1 MSEIAAIGM
10 DFGTSNSSTAVYD
23 GREITLLPID
33 PVAGNPDVART
44 ILYIT
49 RDHEVSIGAEA
60 VESYYRDNIGRPRHF
75 VKKWVGEIEFEGAE
89 MFYVRDI
96 YAYVDEFQPG
106 RLLQYLK
113 TALRTPGYGGTLIF
127 GRFYR
132 IEELVT
138 IYLRMVRER
147 ASALLEQE
155 VDQVVLGRPVH
166 FAPTPEA
173 DALAQNKLLE
183 AAQAA
188 GFRQVAFEMEP
199 IAAALDYASTIA
211 ICENVLVFDFGG
223 GTLDITIMRVG
234 GADQH
239 IYAVGGVDIAGSNF
253 DAAVIREKMLPH
265 FGYGS
270 IYGGKN
276 NFPVPKDMIENISD
290 WMTLPTIA
298 TPETKT
304 LLDEIIATSPDACR
318 VNNLRSLIF
327 NEYGFSFY
335 STVEAAK
342 IRLSEDYAA
351 AVDFR
356 TEDIEVWQMITRL
369 QFERILQPYLDSV
382 HELLINTMAEAGLHA
397 SEIDRV
403 ITTGGSS
410 SIPAFNRM
418 LEEMFG
424 AEKVLPTSAFT
435 SVTAGLAIKAREVFG

>member
-1 MSEIAAIGM
+1 MAPTVAIGM
-10 DFGTSNSSTAVYD
+10 DFGTSNSSIAIYD

-33 PVAGNPDVART
+33 PAAGNPNVART
-44 ILYIT
+44 ILYVT
-49 RDHEVSIGAEA
+49 HDHEVSIGAEA
-60 VESYYRDNIGRPRHF
+60 VQLYYSDNIGRPRHF

-127 GRFYR
+127 GRFYH

-138 IYLRMVRER
+138 IYLRMARER
-147 ASALLEQE
+147 ASILLEQE

-173 DALAQNKLLE
+173 DAFAQSRLLE

-188 GFRQVAFEMEP
+188 GFRKVAFEMEP

-211 ICENVLVFDFGG
+211 MPENILVFDFGG
-223 GTLDITIMRVG
+223 GTLDITVMRVG
-234 GADQH
+234 GMDQH

-253 DAAVIREKMLPH
+253 DTAIIREKMLPH

-276 NFPVPKDMIENISD
+276 NFPVPKEMVENISD

-335 STVEAAK
+335 STVEEAK
-342 IRLSEDYAA
+342 IRLSEDYAT

-356 TEDIEVWQMITRL
+356 VEDIEVWQMLTRL

-382 HELLINTMAEAGLHA
+382 YVLLINTLADAGLEA
-397 SEIDRV
+397 SEIDRI

-410 SIPAFNRM
+410 SIPAFNQM

-424 AEKVLPTSAFT
+424 AEKVLPTSPFT
-435 SVTAGLAIKAREVFG
+435 SVTAGLAIKAHKVFG